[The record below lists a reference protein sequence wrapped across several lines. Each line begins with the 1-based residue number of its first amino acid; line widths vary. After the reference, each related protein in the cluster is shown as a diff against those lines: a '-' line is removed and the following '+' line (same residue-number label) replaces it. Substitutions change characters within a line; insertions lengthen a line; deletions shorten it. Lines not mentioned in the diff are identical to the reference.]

1 MTRFFIFSILLLF
14 FVCFAQESTPVSI
27 KAERFEVNLSSNYFE
42 ANEKIIIEQGKL
54 IIKADKATY
63 KESKKK
69 INLFNN
75 IVTDYVDVKIYCQ
88 EMVFDRELNTLDASK
103 DVKVI
108 YKDYKVYGQKLMYY
122 PDKGIM
128 KFIGETTVNQNKN
141 VLKSNDIILDLKNN
155 KIYSDNQTSFMISN
169 ER

>member
-1 MTRFFIFSILLLF
+1 MTRFFIFSILFLF
-14 FVCFAQESTPVSI
+14 FVCFAQENTPVSI

>member
-1 MTRFFIFSILLLF
+1 MTRFLALSFLFLF
-14 FVCFAQESTPVSI
+14 FVCFAQENNPLSI

-75 IVTDYVDVKIYCQ
+75 IVTDYLDVKINCQ
-88 EMVFDRELNTLDASK
+88 EMVFDREQNIIDASK
-103 DVKVI
+103 DVKVV
-108 YKDYKVYGQKLMYY
+108 YKDYKVYGQKLIYY

-128 KFIGETTVNQNKN
+128 KFTGETTVNQNKN

-155 KIYSDNQTSFMISN
+155 KIYSDNQTSFIISS
-169 ER
+169 EK